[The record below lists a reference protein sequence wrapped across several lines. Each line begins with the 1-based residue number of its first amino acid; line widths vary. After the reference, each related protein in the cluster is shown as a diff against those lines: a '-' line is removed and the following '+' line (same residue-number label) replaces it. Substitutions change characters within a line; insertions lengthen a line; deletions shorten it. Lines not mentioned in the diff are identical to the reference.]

1 LTQKA
6 STTRIAPSLLDC
18 DFGRL
23 ADEIACVEEAG
34 ADLLHL
40 DVMDGHFVP
49 NLSFGVPVVASIA
62 RHTRLLLDTH
72 LMIAEPLRY
81 ARPFAQAGSG
91 LITFHV
97 ETVSGAREAVREL
110 RGLGVKVGVALNPG
124 TPAEAVF
131 DIIADVDLVLVMT
144 VWPGFGGQSFMREC
158 LPKIAALAQRLRPEQ
173 WLEVDGG
180 IGPQTAPLAVRAG
193 ANTLV
198 AGQAIFGSPD
208 PKAALL
214 NLRRVV
220 ADPRLRGGE
229 TVEEQA
235 RP

>member
-1 LTQKA
+1 MTQKA
-6 STTRIAPSLLDC
+6 STIRIAPSLLDC

-23 ADEIACVEEAG
+23 AEEIARVEEAG

-72 LMIAEPLRY
+72 LMITDPLRY

-91 LITFHV
+91 LITFHI
-97 ETVSGAREAVREL
+97 EAVSDPREAVQQI
-110 RGLGVKVGVALNPG
+110 RGLGLKVGVALNPA
-124 TPAEAVF
+124 TAAEAAF
-131 DIIADVDLVLVMT
+131 EILADVDLVLVMT
-144 VWPGFGGQSFMREC
+144 VWPGFGGQNFLREC
-158 LPKIAALAQRLRPEQ
+158 LPKISALAERLRPEQ

-198 AGQAIFGSPD
+198 AGQAIFGSGD
-208 PKAALL
+208 PKAALR

-220 ADPRLRGGE
+220 ADTQLAWGRARL
-229 TVEEQA
+229 
-235 RP
+235 